1 MNLLKRNP
9 ENKQVSDRALIT
21 SGVNVVN
28 SIPQLSQF
36 NRKKIKDIWT
46 QTETVPRRF
55 KVLRRECFAD
65 LSDAQIFHL
74 RFVKMVEGSKLYD
87 TLIMNQFNEIDPQQC
102 DMKILLTEL
111 VIKVYCVKLDVGN
124 WRPIIY
130 GICGNCPYKQL

>member
-1 MNLLKRNP
+1 MLVKPMQHSLFIVLGIR
-9 ENKQVSDRALIT
+9 VA
-21 SGVNVVN
+21 N
-28 SIPQLSQF
+28 SIPKLEQF
-36 NRKKIKDIWT
+36 CKKKISDIWT
-46 QTETVPRRF
+46 QTETAPKRF